1 MGKERR
7 LGEINSPEAHRKAG
21 AGAAPFLQVLSCHPL
36 IQQRGLRGCDGGHTS
51 VATNIHLLAM
61 F

>member
-36 IQQRGLRGCDGGHTS
+36 IQQ
-51 VATNIHLLAM
+51 
-61 F
+61 

>member
-21 AGAAPFLQVLSCHPL
+21 VGAAPFLQVLSPCPL
-36 IQQRGLRGCDGGHTS
+36 IRQ
-51 VATNIHLLAM
+51 
-61 F
+61 